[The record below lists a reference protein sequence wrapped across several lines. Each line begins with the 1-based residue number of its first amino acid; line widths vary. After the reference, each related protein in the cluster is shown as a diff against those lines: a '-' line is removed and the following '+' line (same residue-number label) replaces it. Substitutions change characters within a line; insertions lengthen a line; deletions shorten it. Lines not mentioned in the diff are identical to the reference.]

1 MSAPTGSAAGD
12 PAPAAAPTRPP
23 VQQPKPRALAKP
35 ASGGAI
41 LVSPRQRGNP
51 VLNHIHGLPWEYAD
65 TPADYVLGATTCA
78 LFLSLKYHKLHPEYV
93 FGRITGLQ
101 GRYDLRILLVLVD
114 IDAHEEPLRL
124 LSKTSLVNGVT
135 IILCWSAQEAGRYLE
150 LFKTYEHAAPTLI
163 KGHQSTDYVDRLV
176 GFVTVPRGVN
186 KTDAISLVTNF
197 GSVRTA
203 VNAQP
208 EDLSLIAGWGEK
220 KVQRWYSAVHEPFR
234 SEKAAKK
241 VLSVRDS
248 AGPAT
253 RPPAARK
260 QKEAEAEDEDDED
273 EAFAAPQGLTMT
285 GRKRSPSPEGSDG
298 VMAALA
304 RMRNQG

>member
-1 MSAPTGSAAGD
+1 MSAPTGSTTGPAG
-12 PAPAAAPTRPP
+12 ANPAA

-35 ASGGAI
+35 PSGGAI
-41 LVSPRQRGNP
+41 LVSPRQKGNP
-51 VLNHIHGLPWEYAD
+51 VLNHIRGLPWEYAD

-93 FGRITGLQ
+93 FGRIAGLQ

-114 IDAHEEPLRL
+114 VDAHEEPLRV
-124 LSKTSLVNGVT
+124 LSKTSLVNNVT

-176 GFVTVPRGVN
+176 GFATVPRGVN

-220 KVQRWYSAVHEPFR
+220 KVQRWYNAVHEPFR

-248 AGPAT
+248 AGPK
-253 RPPAARK
+253 PAAGPRPSAAARRK
-260 QKEAEAEDEDDED
+260 EVEDDGED
-273 EAFAAPQGLTMT
+273 DGEAFAAPQEV
-285 GRKRSPSPEGSDG
+285 GRKRSAEPEGSEG

-304 RMRNQG
+304 KMRNQG

>member
-1 MSAPTGSAAGD
+1 MSA
-12 PAPAAAPTRPP
+12 

-35 ASGGAI
+35 PSGGAI
-41 LVSPRQRGNP
+41 LVSPRQKGNP
-51 VLNHIHGLPWEYAD
+51 VLTHIRGLPWEYAD

-93 FGRITGLQ
+93 FGRISGLQ

-114 IDAHEEPLRL
+114 IDAHEESLRV
-124 LSKTSLVNGVT
+124 LSKTSLVNNVT
-135 IILCWSAQEAGRYLE
+135 VILCWSAQEAGRYLE

-163 KGHQSTDYVDRLV
+163 KGRQSTDYVDRLV
-176 GFVTVPRGVN
+176 GFATVPRGVN
-186 KTDAISLVTNF
+186 KTDAVSLATNF

-208 EDLSLIAGWGEK
+208 EDLSLMAGWGEK
-220 KVQRWYSAVHEPFR
+220 KVQRWYNAVHEPFR

-248 AGPAT
+248 AAK
-253 RPPAARK
+253 PPGGRSLGGRA
-260 QKEAEAEDEDDED
+260 AEADEDDD
-273 EAFAAPQGLTMT
+273 EAFAAPQDIGANKE
-285 GRKRSPSPEGSDG
+285 REAEPEGSEG
-298 VMAALA
+298 VMAALE

>member
-1 MSAPTGSAAGD
+1 MSAPTGSAAGNPSAPD
-12 PAPAAAPTRPP
+12 RPA

-35 ASGGAI
+35 PSGGAI
-41 LVSPRQRGNP
+41 LVSPRQKGNP
-51 VLNHIHGLPWEYAD
+51 VLNHVRGLPWEYAD

-93 FGRITGLQ
+93 FGRIAGLQ

-114 IDAHEEPLRL
+114 VDAHEEPLRV
-124 LSKTSLVNGVT
+124 LSKTSLVNNVT

-176 GFVTVPRGVN
+176 GFATVPRGVN
-186 KTDAISLVTNF
+186 KTDAISLATNF

-220 KVQRWYSAVHEPFR
+220 KVQRWYNAVHEPFR
-234 SEKAAKK
+234 SERAAKK

-248 AGPAT
+248 AGPRPLAPTRAT
-253 RPPAARK
+253 
-260 QKEAEAEDEDDED
+260 EAEEDGDDDD
-273 EAFAAPQGLTMT
+273 EAFAAPQEVST
-285 GRKRSPSPEGSDG
+285 GRKRSPEPEGSEG

-304 RMRNQG
+304 RMRNQGR

>member
-1 MSAPTGSAAGD
+1 MAAPNPAAPPPAAGG
-12 PAPAAAPTRPP
+12 PA

-35 ASGGAI
+35 SSGGSI
-41 LVSPRQRGNP
+41 LVSPRQKDNP
-51 VLNHIHGLPWEYAD
+51 ILRHITGLPWEYAD
-65 TPADYVLGATTCA
+65 TPADFVLGATTCA
-78 LFLSLKYHKLHPEYV
+78 LFLSLKYHKLYPDYI
-93 FGRITGLQ
+93 FRRITGLQ
-101 GRYDLRILLVLVD
+101 GRYDLRVLLVLVD
-114 IDAHEEPLRL
+114 VESHEESLRVL
-124 LSKTSLVNGVT
+124 TKTGLVNGLTV
-135 IILCWSAQEAGRYLE
+135 ICSWSAAEAGRYLQQ
-150 LFKTYEHAAPTLI
+150 FKTYEHAAPTLI
-163 KGHQSTDYVDRLV
+163 KGHQSADYVDRLV

-186 KTDAISLVTNF
+186 KTDAVSLVTNF

-220 KVQRWYSAVHEPFR
+220 KVMRWHSAVREPFR

-248 AGPAT
+248 AAE
-253 RPPAARK
+253 PAAASSKRP
-260 QKEAEAEDEDDED
+260 AERRQGVAEEEED
-273 EAFAAPQGLTMT
+273 EAFAAPQEMT
-285 GRKRSPSPEGSDG
+285 VASRKRAAEPEASDG

>member
-1 MSAPTGSAAGD
+1 MSAPAGSAAGD
-12 PAPAAAPTRPP
+12 PAPAPASRPA

-114 IDAHEEPLRL
+114 VDAHEEPLRL
-124 LSKTSLVNGVT
+124 LSKTSLVNNVT

-176 GFVTVPRGVN
+176 SFVTVPRGVN

-248 AGPAT
+248 AAAGPASAG
-253 RPPAARK
+253 RRAAGQK
-260 QKEAEAEDEDDED
+260 QKAVEVDS
-273 EAFAAPQGLTMT
+273 FCC
-285 GRKRSPSPEGSDG
+285 S
-298 VMAALA
+298 
-304 RMRNQG
+304 